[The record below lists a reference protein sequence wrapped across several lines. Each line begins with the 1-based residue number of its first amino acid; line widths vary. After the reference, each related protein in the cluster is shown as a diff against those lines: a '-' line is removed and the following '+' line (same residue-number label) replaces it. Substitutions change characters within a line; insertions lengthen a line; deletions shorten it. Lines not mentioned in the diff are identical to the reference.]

1 MPDKKSADWVTPQA
15 LHAVLFVIALS
26 ISLFFNGYRVE
37 YLAVS
42 LSLLLA
48 WLVHITWTSYETGL
62 RVPRTAFA
70 LLLTAFWLWLGVSVL
85 WSKIPSI
92 STINF
97 FYIGSLPLA
106 FWLYTLERNRS
117 KYWSVFSPLVAV
129 LAVSLSLVAAYQLLV
144 LQITPR
150 SVFLDVNS
158 HAAFLAL
165 IALPC
170 ASFYLSVAQSPGR
183 RRLAA
188 SIAAALFVL
197 SFAIAITGGRGVML
211 AYGVGCALFILITWS
226 RVRAAAIAS
235 LALIVTTACIIG
247 NILASGNTV
256 ERLASLADPV
266 HAAAPRFIIWEA
278 AWRMLQAHPLLGT
291 GFGTFY
297 LFYPAYRHPNDTS
310 SGYMVHNDY
319 LQIWIEGGLPA
330 LLIIILVV
338 VVLCV
343 LLLRVWRSRTLGSP
357 AVIESAGLGCG
368 VLVVLMHSNLNFNF
382 YTMPT
387 LLLSGIMLA
396 RFSLLV
402 EPQPAEWV
410 LVPRRIIRQSVYRV
424 SITLLALTPA
434 IYLGSLAASAIEYQR
449 GLQLAQAGKL
459 IESDKALNRA
469 ERFSPQLNNVLV
481 THADLMRH
489 FVSLLPAVDR
499 TQRESLYREASQ
511 MLDRAE
517 EINRYHALTYFVRGQ
532 LYRESPDITGA
543 SWYERSVDAYQMAL
557 TLDPRFYRAR
567 QAYAEIARAKGRT
580 AQAREILEQGL
591 RYWYPDTPDLIPYLV
606 LTARLRHEAGDYA
619 DARELRA
626 RAVRIGTQT
635 GYLRRAAPHEPE
647 FLSVPKS

>member
-1 MPDKKSADWVTPQA
+1 MPGTKSADRLTPQA

-26 ISLFFNGYRVE
+26 VSLFFNGYRVE

-42 LSLLLA
+42 LCLLLA
-48 WLVHITWTSYETGL
+48 WFVHITWTSYETGL

-106 FWLYTLERNRS
+106 FWLYALERNRS
-117 KYWSVFSPLVAV
+117 KYWSVFSPLVAA
-129 LAVSLSLVAAYQLLV
+129 LAVLLSFVAAYQLLV

-170 ASFYLSVAQSPGR
+170 ASVYLSVVQSPGR

-197 SFAIAITGGRGVML
+197 SFAIAITGGRGVMS
-211 AYGVGCALFILITWS
+211 AYGVGCVMFILITWP
-226 RVRAAAIAS
+226 RVRAAAIAG
-235 LALIVTTACIIG
+235 LALIVTTACIVG
-247 NILASGNTV
+247 NLLASGNTV
-256 ERLASLADPV
+256 ERLATLADPV
-266 HAAAPRFIIWEA
+266 HAGAPRFIIWEA

-297 LFYPAYRHPNDTS
+297 LFYPAYRHPDDTS

-319 LQIWIEGGLPA
+319 LQLWIEGGLPA
-330 LLIIILVV
+330 LLIIMLIG

-343 LLLRVWRSRTLGSP
+343 LLLRVWRSRTLDPP
-357 AVIESAGLGCG
+357 AVLEAAGLGCG
-368 VLVVLMHSNLNFNF
+368 VLVVALHSNLNFNF

-387 LLLSGIMLA
+387 LLLCGIMLA

-402 EPQPAEWV
+402 EPRPLEWV
-410 LVPRRIIRQSVYRV
+410 VVPQRILRPSVYRV
-424 SITLLALTPA
+424 SITLLALIPV
-434 IYLGSLAASAIEYQR
+434 IYLGSLAVSEIEYQR

-567 QAYAEIARAKGRT
+567 QAYAEIARARGRT

-591 RYWYPDTPDLIPYLV
+591 GYWYPDTPDLIPYLA
-606 LTARLRHEAGDYA
+606 LTARLRHDAGDYA
-619 DARELRA
+619 GASDIAA
-626 RAVRIGTQT
+626 RATRIGTRS
-635 GYLRRAAPHEPE
+635 GYLRRPAPHEATLVPM
-647 FLSVPKS
+647 PKS